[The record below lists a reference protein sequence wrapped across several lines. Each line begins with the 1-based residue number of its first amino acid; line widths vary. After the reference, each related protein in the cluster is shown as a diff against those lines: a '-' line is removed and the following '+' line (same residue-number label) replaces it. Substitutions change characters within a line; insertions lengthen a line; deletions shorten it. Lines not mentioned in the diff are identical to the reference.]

1 MCTSCR
7 VQDDPKGFWAFHRPF
22 SAPRVGSGMCVFLL
36 FGEEIAFAHD
46 GIYFFGEG
54 GAKGK
59 EMTLNVFQRRD
70 LI

>member
-1 MCTSCR
+1 
-7 VQDDPKGFWAFHRPF
+7 
-22 SAPRVGSGMCVFLL
+22 MCVFLL